1 MDTNKI
7 KNLLAEVKNGTK
19 TEDEVSKEIMKDY
32 GTAISNEQTKTSKA
46 QENLNNLQKQL
57 DDANNEIKSYKDMD
71 IDSIK
76 QSAADWEDKYNK
88 LIQEQ
93 KDAKEKSIRDER
105 VNEFFKDTKF
115 SSEMAKKGIIAEF
128 DKKDFKYDEESKS
141 FLGANEWLN
150 NLKEQDKGSF
160 LSDVAN
166 PKFTTVPKAPTQSST
181 NDELRQIMGL
191 GSKENK

>member
-46 QENLNNLQKQL
+46 QENLNSLQKQL

-166 PKFTTVPKAPTQSST
+166 PKFTTVPKTPTQSST

>member
-7 KNLLAEVKNGTK
+7 KNLLVEVKNGTK

-32 GTAISNEQTKTSKA
+32 GTAISNEQAKTSKA

-128 DKKDFKYDEESKS
+128 DKKDFKYDEETKS
-141 FLGANEWLN
+141 FQGATEWLN

-181 NDELRQIMGL
+181 NDELRKIMGL

>member
-32 GTAISNEQTKTSKA
+32 GTAISNEQAKTSKA

-141 FLGANEWLN
+141 FLGATEWLN

-166 PKFTTVPKAPTQSST
+166 PKFTTVPKTPTQSST